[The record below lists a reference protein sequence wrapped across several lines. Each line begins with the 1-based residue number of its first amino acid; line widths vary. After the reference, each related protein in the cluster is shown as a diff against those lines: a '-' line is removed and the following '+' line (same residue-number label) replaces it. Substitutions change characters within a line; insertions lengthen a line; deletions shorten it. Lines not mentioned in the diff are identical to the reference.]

1 MASEDDVWKLYAKSV
16 KKIPKAKTA
25 RSAKALA
32 FPSRL
37 REGLGAG
44 GEFATPRKLNH
55 LSSFTSPPSVPPASG
70 RDAVTATL
78 DHRTEKNLR
87 QGEIAL
93 QARIDL
99 HGMTQV
105 EAHETLARFLA
116 SAVKAGKRNLLII
129 TGKGRGNAGVL
140 KTNLPHWLH
149 ALPEAAHVLAIRPAA
164 LKHGGDGAFY
174 VLLKKAPGLRFPKS
188 SNL

>member
-1 MASEDDVWKLYAKSV
+1 MTSEDDVWKLYAKSV
-16 KKIPKAKTA
+16 KKIRKAKTA
-25 RSAKALA
+25 RSAKAMVS
-32 FPSRL
+32 PSRL

-44 GEFATPRKLNH
+44 GEFAAPRKLNH
-55 LSSFTSPPSVPPASG
+55 LPAFTSPPPTPPASG
-70 RDAVTATL
+70 KDALQATL
-78 DHRTEKNLR
+78 DHRVEKNLR

-105 EAHETLARFLA
+105 EAHEALARFLA

-140 KTNLPHWLH
+140 KTNLPHWLQ
-149 ALPEAAHVLAIRPAA
+149 ALPEAAQPSRPSPGSLETWRRWGVLCSLEKRS
-164 LKHGGDGAFY
+164 GA
-174 VLLKKAPGLRFPKS
+174 
-188 SNL
+188 